1 MTFKAVL
8 QDRPSLPTHIY
19 FFQLPTT
26 DAASRF
32 QMLLPHPCSLPQ
44 SAPQGQLREA
54 PRRCMWMGRKME
66 RAEELQGLSYSLPR
80 RLRSVV
86 STALRLR
93 SDNNHY
99 NNKGFGCRG
108 DPDDSTL
115 SHKITTVVGSRLCAP
130 PTPHP
135 QAKSPF

>member
-1 MTFKAVL
+1 
-8 QDRPSLPTHIY
+8 
-19 FFQLPTT
+19 
-26 DAASRF
+26 
-32 QMLLPHPCSLPQ
+32 
-44 SAPQGQLREA
+44 
-54 PRRCMWMGRKME
+54 MGRKRE
-66 RAEELQGLSYSLPR
+66 RAEELQGLSSSHPR

-86 STALRLR
+86 STALPLR
-93 SDNNHY
+93 SD

-115 SHKITTVVGSRLCAP
+115 SHKITTVVGGRLCAP